1 LQNKVAIAQASILNS
16 DNPKKQVHTYSAIW
30 DTGATGT
37 VISKRVIEQCGLVPT
52 GMTQVATAGGI
63 FPVNTYIVDIML
75 PNNVIFPNL
84 NVTTGDLNGTDVL
97 IGMDIMSQGDFS
109 VSNFEGKT
117 SGIKNLLLDMF
128 VENSWYFPPQNLC
141 KKYAT
146 IIENINNKIDS
157 NKINN
162 LELISLRD
170 SLLPM
175 LMNGQV
181 TVE

>member
-1 LQNKVAIAQASILNS
+1 MSRSFTTICSGISRVLQNKVAIAQASILNS
-16 DNPKKQVHTYSAIW
+16 DNPKKQAHTYSAIW

-117 SGIKNLLLDMF
+117 SFTFRVPSEKHANF
-128 VENSWYFPPQNLC
+128 VQEAKQSRTVHAPNVPSRNSKCPC
-141 KKYAT
+141 GSGKKYK
-146 IIENINNKIDS
+146 NCCGK
-157 NKINN
+157 
-162 LELISLRD
+162 
-170 SLLPM
+170 
-175 LMNGQV
+175 
-181 TVE
+181 